1 MRKYCKG
8 IKSSEGNIKFNCYK
22 IIKIFFKCTKN
33 VALKL

>member
-8 IKSSEGNIKFNCYK
+8 IKSSKGRIKFNCYK
-22 IIKIFFKCTKN
+22 TIKIFFKCTKN